1 MKETRNSRWRAY
13 AKGCLDVCDRYS
25 KRAMDERAKLQDVAP
40 KDVKQLE
47 VLRPVNTPSMGER
60 YKAMIEKEKRLEAA
74 TRPVQKH
81 TEKSKKQLQKE
92 ANDSSDEDEDVVTSS
107 KTKKKKKSKAA
118 SMLAKK
124 KAAEEAKAKL
134 AATNEDEVMGEEDE
148 VKEGI
153 DWSDDEF

>member
-1 MKETRNSRWRAY
+1 
-13 AKGCLDVCDRYS
+13 
-25 KRAMDERAKLQDVAP
+25 MDERAKLQDVAP

-92 ANDSSDEDEDVVTSS
+92 TNDSSDEDEDVVTSS